1 MGDFNGSPDSGT
13 YSLLN
18 EAGFLSAHLKVH
30 GSEPVVTHK
39 DHKGNEFTADYVF
52 YRCVFSVITLWAV
65 YKILLVMNLIWWI
78 GKIWCIRQ
86 HTIPPI
92 SF

>member
-30 GSEPVVTHK
+30 GLEPAVTHK

-52 YRCVFSVITLWAV
+52 YRYVPFKLYTL
-65 YKILLVMNLIWWI
+65 
-78 GKIWCIRQ
+78 
-86 HTIPPI
+86 
-92 SF
+92 